1 MSSRARPGAILSAQ
15 ERNDYQPAVIRR
27 APKRTPAGSASVVR
41 LQISRMPFS
50 SRAEVS
56 DGYPTVQEEVARL
69 SASPEVHSAC
79 NWFCAQEPQ
88 FAHWQVEMARIP
100 APPFGEG
107 PRAAWLAERFRDLG
121 LDDVRVDD
129 VGNVFGIH
137 PGFGRRYIT
146 LSAHIDTVFPAGTPL
161 NVRRQGSRLYGPGV
175 SDNGAGVTALLATAA
190 MLRSVKVRH
199 ALPFLFIGNVGE
211 EGEGDLRGM
220 RHIFATPRWKDSIA
234 YSVILD
240 GAGSDSVVAEALG
253 SRRFEIIVRG
263 PGGHSWSDFG
273 APNPIV
279 VLARAIERFCQT
291 PVSST
296 PKSTFNI
303 GVVRGGTSVN
313 SIPESASMRVDL
325 RSTSTTELERL
336 ERSLRV
342 CLDLSV
348 QSEQR
353 LAEGHRSTQRKTHA
367 VTTEVVVIGD
377 RPAGELDPN
386 ARILQV
392 LRAVDAHLGN
402 VAQVQRAS
410 TDANIPLSLGR
421 EAVAIGGG
429 GSGGGAHTLQE
440 WFDCT
445 GRELGLKRIL
455 LTLLALAGVGE

>member
-1 MSSRARPGAILSAQ
+1 
-15 ERNDYQPAVIRR
+15 
-27 APKRTPAGSASVVR
+27 
-41 LQISRMPFS
+41 MPFS
-50 SRAEVS
+50 SSPEVS
-56 DGYPTVQEEVARL
+56 DAYPTVQEEVARI
-69 SASPEVHSAC
+69 SASLEIRSAF
-79 NWFCAQEPQ
+79 NWFRSQEPQ
-88 FAHWQVEMARIP
+88 LAHWQLEMARIA

-107 PRAAWLAERFRDLG
+107 PRAAWLAERFRELG
-121 LDDVRVDD
+121 LDDVRIDD

-137 PGFGRRYIT
+137 PGFGRRYIG

-161 NVRRQGSRLYGPGV
+161 NVRQQGSRLFGPGV
-175 SDNGAGVTALLATAA
+175 SDNGAGVTAMLGIVAL
-190 MLRSVKVRH
+190 LRSVRIRH

-234 YSVILD
+234 YSLILD
-240 GAGSDSVVAEALG
+240 GAGSDTVVAEALG

-279 VLARAIERFCQT
+279 ILARAIESFCQT
-291 PVSST
+291 PVPTT

-303 GVVRGGTSVN
+303 GVIRGGTSVN

-325 RSTSTTELERL
+325 RSTSKTELERL
-336 ERSLRV
+336 ERSLRI
-342 CLDLSV
+342 CLDQAVSAEQHLGESRGSV
-348 QSEQR
+348 S
-353 LAEGHRSTQRKTHA
+353 RKTHA
-367 VTTEVVVIGD
+367 VTSEVVVIGD

-410 TDANIPLSLGR
+410 TDANVPLSLGR
-421 EAVAIGGG
+421 EALAIGGG

-440 WFDCT
+440 WFDCS

>member
-1 MSSRARPGAILSAQ
+1 
-15 ERNDYQPAVIRR
+15 
-27 APKRTPAGSASVVR
+27 
-41 LQISRMPFS
+41 MPFS
-50 SRAEVS
+50 SSPEVS
-56 DGYPTVQEEVARL
+56 DAYPTVQEEVARI
-69 SASPEVHSAC
+69 SASLEIRSAF
-79 NWFCAQEPQ
+79 NWFRSQEPQ
-88 FAHWQVEMARIP
+88 LAHWQLEMARIA

-107 PRAAWLAERFRDLG
+107 PRAAWLAERFRELG
-121 LDDVRVDD
+121 LDDVRIDD

-137 PGFGRRYIT
+137 PGFGRRYIG

-161 NVRRQGSRLYGPGV
+161 NVRQQGSRLFGPGV
-175 SDNGAGVTALLATAA
+175 SDNGAGVTAMLGIVAL
-190 MLRSVKVRH
+190 LRSVRIRH

-234 YSVILD
+234 YSLILD
-240 GAGSDSVVAEALG
+240 GAGSDTVVAEALG

-263 PGGHSWSDFG
+263 PGGHSGSDFG

-279 VLARAIERFCQT
+279 ILARAIESFCQT
-291 PVSST
+291 PVPTT

-303 GVVRGGTSVN
+303 GVIRGGTSVN

-325 RSTSTTELERL
+325 RSTSKTELERL
-336 ERSLRV
+336 ERSLRI
-342 CLDLSV
+342 CLDQAVSAEQHLGESRGSV
-348 QSEQR
+348 S
-353 LAEGHRSTQRKTHA
+353 RKTHA
-367 VTTEVVVIGD
+367 VTSEVVVIGD

-410 TDANIPLSLGR
+410 TDANVPLSLGR
-421 EAVAIGGG
+421 EALAIGGG

-440 WFDCT
+440 WFDCS

>member
-1 MSSRARPGAILSAQ
+1 
-15 ERNDYQPAVIRR
+15 
-27 APKRTPAGSASVVR
+27 
-41 LQISRMPFS
+41 MPFS

-69 SASPEVHSAC
+69 AASPEVRSAF
-79 NWFCAQEPQ
+79 NWFRSQEPQ
-88 FAHWQVEMARIP
+88 LAHWQVEMARIA

-107 PRAAWLAERFRDLG
+107 PRAAWLAERFRELG

-137 PGFGRRYIT
+137 PGFGRRYIA

-161 NVRRQGSRLYGPGV
+161 NVRQQGSRLYGPGV
-175 SDNGAGVTALLATAA
+175 SDNGAGVTAMLAIVALL
-190 MLRSVKVRH
+190 RFVRVRH

-234 YSVILD
+234 YSLILD
-240 GAGSDSVVAEALG
+240 GAGSDTIVAEALG
-253 SRRFEIIVRG
+253 SRRFEVIVRG

-279 VLARAIERFCQT
+279 ILARAIESFCQT
-291 PVSST
+291 PVSTT

-303 GVVRGGTSVN
+303 GVIRGGTSVN

-342 CLDLSV
+342 CLD
-348 QSEQR
+348 QSIEAEQR
-353 LAEGHRSTQRKTHA
+353 TAEGRGSAQRRTHS
-367 VTTEVVVIGD
+367 VTSEVVVIGD
-377 RPAGELDPN
+377 RPAGELEPN
-386 ARILQV
+386 ARIMQV
-392 LRAVDAHLGN
+392 ARAVDTHLGN

-421 EAVAIGGG
+421 EAIAIGGG

-445 GRELGLKRIL
+445 GREMGLKRVL